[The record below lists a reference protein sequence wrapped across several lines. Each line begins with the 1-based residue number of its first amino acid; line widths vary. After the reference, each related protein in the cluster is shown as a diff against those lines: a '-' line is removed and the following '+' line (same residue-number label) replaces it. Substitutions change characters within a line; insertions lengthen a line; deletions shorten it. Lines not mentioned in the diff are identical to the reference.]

1 MATDR
6 ENRRS
11 ALRASLDELERN
23 APVIPATARFVRDGL
38 DQIGDVPIEAVKG
51 LAYGGRAIVNRLQ
64 RNPQLFS
71 TPGLDASRREYERTT
86 GSFATLG
93 PASPDQRNP
102 TPASIR
108 APSYREARG
117 TDFSPMAQAQ
127 PTARSTPAADDTTTP
142 SRGIDYSPQAADNRR
157 FIARRSAGGFT
168 EIVDNDNP
176 SGPRLFTN
184 LAGLDASQG
193 DLQRVAT
200 APASNQFVRNEDTGA
215 EAFIGGG
222 LDNFATS
229 RQALSQS
236 TQPQIPWYMR
246 EGAEESGRRRV
257 SGLRRAYQAGIASG
271 LDPVV
276 ADEQARLEDEAASSQ
291 GGRVMAR
298 ERMRIR
304 REPSLL
310 DQAEASTRSDLA
322 QANYRQTLAK
332 IIAQYPELGL
342 NRAGI
347 ATAQGSGG
355 RDPLKLLGSPEPI
368 EDAMGNPTGRYTF
381 GNLRQADMSPEEA
394 DAFYAFVASLPDT
407 AGYTPVELYEIFRAE
422 NGL

>member
-1 MATDR
+1 MALTGKQIQDR
-6 ENRRS
+6 RW
-11 ALRASLDELERN
+11 LERRLSRNNLPNPVEDAAAAGQSISGLLRMASNPPPMQRVEPQPVHTQQDSN
-23 APVIPATARFVRDGL
+23 AMS
-38 DQIGDVPIEAVKG
+38 
-51 LAYGGRAIVNRLQ
+51 RLQ
-64 RNPQLFS
+64 RRRYANPAPVFE
-71 TPGLDASRREYERTT
+71 PFEGD
-86 GSFATLG
+86 
-93 PASPDQRNP
+93 DQGVPLNAEP
-102 TPASIR
+102 PLPPLT
-108 APSYREARG
+108 ARG
-117 TDFSPMAQAQ
+117 G
-127 PTARSTPAADDTTTP
+127 
-142 SRGIDYSPQAADNRR
+142 SRGADYSPQAADNRR

-184 LAGLDASQG
+184 RVGLGASQG
-193 DLQRVAT
+193 ELEGVAST
-200 APASNQFVRNEDTGA
+200 PASDQFVRNEDTGA

-222 LDNFATS
+222 LGNFATN

-271 LDPVV
+271 LDPAV

-322 QANYRQTLAK
+322 QANYRQTLAE